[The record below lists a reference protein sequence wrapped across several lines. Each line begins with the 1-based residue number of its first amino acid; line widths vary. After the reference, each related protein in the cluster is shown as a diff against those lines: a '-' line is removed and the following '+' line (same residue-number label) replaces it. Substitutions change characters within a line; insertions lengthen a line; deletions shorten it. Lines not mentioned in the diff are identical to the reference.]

1 MSDVINH
8 GIKSNSLI
16 VMTFKEHEPTYGIQP
31 KHYYTLMYV
40 KDHLVKLYNP
50 HGKILVLPLFMC
62 FLNLETITISYFE
75 NKLLRI
81 PEIKTCIEFQ
91 EFWPELNRTKQISFV
106 EYDLLVEEDD
116 SEVLQLRLLTGIF
129 DSENY
134 QLIKIGDKK
143 FNIIEITEGLKLTT
157 LFFLIL

>member
-1 MSDVINH
+1 MT
-8 GIKSNSLI
+8 KTLLI
-16 VMTFKEHEPTYGIQP
+16 ALMRLWKPQ
-31 KHYYTLMYV
+31 KDLTLS
-40 KDHLVKLYNP
+40 KTAVKL
-50 HGKILVLPLFMC
+50 C

-134 QLIKIGDKK
+134 QLIKIGDEK